1 MTYGTVHEPLLATV
15 AAGRKPGQVVAF
27 LDGQLCFFERGTPTP
42 RIGETVEVMIV
53 RPIHPRADLHGC
65 PVVQFDRL
73 VGLEIRIVD
82 RTRHVLVAT
91 DGFDRSGS
99 GCATSAFGCPT
110 DGTRVLTRA
119 DVYRGVGRDAKRLRD
134 AFTLTPGRSGVVFA
148 DNVAPA
154 FHGREWASTTPTN
167 VWVDLDQRTGLAQRR
182 SRVPGDSPTVR
193 VAGLTRVADLEC
205 AALVRT
211 GHAFRKAA

>member
-1 MTYGTVHEPLLATV
+1 MTYGTAYQPLLATV

-27 LDGQLCFFERGTPTP
+27 LDGQLCFFERDTPTP
-42 RIGETVEVMIV
+42 RIGDTVEVMIV
-53 RPIHPRADLHGC
+53 RPVHPRAMLHGC
-65 PVVQFDRL
+65 PTTQFDRL

-82 RTRHVLVAT
+82 RTRHALVAT

-99 GCATSAFGCPT
+99 GCATSAVGCAT

-134 AFTLTPGRSGVVFA
+134 AFTLTPGRSGVAFA
-148 DNVAPA
+148 DNVSPA
-154 FHGREWASTTPTN
+154 FHGREWAATTPTN
-167 VWVDLDQRTGLAQRR
+167 VWVDIDPRTDLAQRR
-182 SRVPGDSPTVR
+182 SRVAGDSPTVR
-193 VAGLTRVADLEC
+193 VAGLTRIADLEC

-211 GHAFRKAA
+211 THSFRQAA